1 MQTAEERRWE
11 LIKRYLL
18 SDAAGEQPSCVR
30 SQRTLFG
37 IKSSVE
43 ELIDRTVAE
52 DEASWKA
59 KSSAHPHSSK

>member
-1 MQTAEERRWE
+1 MQTPEERRWE
-11 LIKRYLL
+11 LIKRHLL
-18 SDAAGEQPSCVR
+18 SDAAGETPCCVR

-52 DEASWKA
+52 DEAQWKA
-59 KSSAHPHSSK
+59 KNTEVSD